1 MKKKLK
7 KLNRAYV
14 CYSAKGNKDQLIG
27 NYLMYF
33 IMTNRLA
40 SLSLLRK
47 LWQRRVEM
55 TGRNRDR
62 FGHQYEPG
70 EVCTTKSGLMI
81 WGIVT

>member
-14 CYSAKGNKDQLIG
+14 CYSAKGNKEQLIG

-40 SLSLLRK
+40 SLSLLRFGSCGS
-47 LWQRRVEM
+47 VE
-55 TGRNRDR
+55 
-62 FGHQYEPG
+62 
-70 EVCTTKSGLMI
+70 
-81 WGIVT
+81 